1 MDEDTLITS
10 SRGALRTLDAETLT
24 LKKKYIHQTRANS
37 VNKENQMIM
46 LSSNTKK
53 YDKGVH
59 RETISS
65 KSVVCFRQESANL
78 SPSRHIL

>member
-1 MDEDTLITS
+1 MQKIYAKEKIYTP
-10 SRGALRTLDAETLT
+10 
-24 LKKKYIHQTRANS
+24 NS
-37 VNKENQMIM
+37 CEFCKQRKPNDNAIFEYEK
-46 LSSNTKK
+46 KK